1 MSLFIVYIY
10 PENQHTSPQPDYKN
24 LNKTVK
30 LIKCSFFLFLQK
42 YLIMNLTVIKRVFSP
57 LLLLL
62 IPLFGNIF
70 SKQVNWSLFDFIVM
84 GFLLGLTGLTIHFII
99 EKLRNKTFK
108 IVTII
113 FALIIFLII
122 WVELAVGVFGSP
134 ITGS

>member
-1 MSLFIVYIY
+1 
-10 PENQHTSPQPDYKN
+10 
-24 LNKTVK
+24 
-30 LIKCSFFLFLQK
+30 
-42 YLIMNLTVIKRVFSP
+42 MNLTLIKRTLSP

-70 SKQVNWSLFDFIVM
+70 SNQVNWSLFDFIVM
-84 GFLLGLTGLTIHFII
+84 GFLLGLTGLSIHFII

>member
-1 MSLFIVYIY
+1 
-10 PENQHTSPQPDYKN
+10 
-24 LNKTVK
+24 
-30 LIKCSFFLFLQK
+30 
-42 YLIMNLTVIKRVFSP
+42 MNLTLIKRTLSP

-70 SKQVNWSLFDFIVM
+70 SNQVNWSLFDFIVM
-84 GFLLGLTGLTIHFII
+84 GFLLGLTGLSIHFII
-99 EKLRNKTFK
+99 EKIRNKTFK

-113 FALIIFLII
+113 FDLIIFLMI

>member
-1 MSLFIVYIY
+1 
-10 PENQHTSPQPDYKN
+10 
-24 LNKTVK
+24 
-30 LIKCSFFLFLQK
+30 
-42 YLIMNLTVIKRVFSP
+42 LTVIKRVFSP

-84 GFLLGLTGLTIHFII
+84 GFLLGLTGLSIHFII

-113 FALIIFLII
+113 FALIIFLMI

>member
-1 MSLFIVYIY
+1 
-10 PENQHTSPQPDYKN
+10 
-24 LNKTVK
+24 
-30 LIKCSFFLFLQK
+30 
-42 YLIMNLTVIKRVFSP
+42 MNLTVIKRVFSP

-84 GFLLGLTGLTIHFII
+84 GFLLGLTGLSIHFII

-113 FALIIFLII
+113 FALIIFLMI

-134 ITGS
+134 ITVS

>member
-1 MSLFIVYIY
+1 
-10 PENQHTSPQPDYKN
+10 
-24 LNKTVK
+24 
-30 LIKCSFFLFLQK
+30 
-42 YLIMNLTVIKRVFSP
+42 MNLTLIKRTLSP

-62 IPLFGNIF
+62 IPLFGSLF
-70 SKQVNWSLFDFIVM
+70 SNQVNWSLFDFIVM
-84 GFLLGLTGLTIHFII
+84 GFLLGLTGLSIHFII

>member
-1 MSLFIVYIY
+1 
-10 PENQHTSPQPDYKN
+10 
-24 LNKTVK
+24 
-30 LIKCSFFLFLQK
+30 
-42 YLIMNLTVIKRVFSP
+42 MNLTLIKRTLSP

-70 SKQVNWSLFDFIVM
+70 SNQVNWSLFDFIVM
-84 GFLLGLTGLTIHFII
+84 GFLLGLTGLSIHFII

-113 FALIIFLII
+113 FALIIFLMI

>member
-1 MSLFIVYIY
+1 
-10 PENQHTSPQPDYKN
+10 
-24 LNKTVK
+24 
-30 LIKCSFFLFLQK
+30 
-42 YLIMNLTVIKRVFSP
+42 MNLTLIKRTLSP

-62 IPLFGNIF
+62 IPLFGSLF
-70 SKQVNWSLFDFIVM
+70 SNQVNWSLFDFIVM
-84 GFLLGLTGLTIHFII
+84 GFLLGLTGLSIHFII

-113 FALIIFLII
+113 FALIIFLMI

>member
-1 MSLFIVYIY
+1 
-10 PENQHTSPQPDYKN
+10 
-24 LNKTVK
+24 
-30 LIKCSFFLFLQK
+30 
-42 YLIMNLTVIKRVFSP
+42 MNLTVIKRVFSP

-84 GFLLGLTGLTIHFII
+84 GFLLGLTGLSIHFII

-113 FALIIFLII
+113 FALIIFIMI

>member
-1 MSLFIVYIY
+1 
-10 PENQHTSPQPDYKN
+10 
-24 LNKTVK
+24 
-30 LIKCSFFLFLQK
+30 
-42 YLIMNLTVIKRVFSP
+42 MNLTLIKRTLSP

-70 SKQVNWSLFDFIVM
+70 SNQVNWSLFDFIVM
-84 GFLLGLTGLTIHFII
+84 GFLLGLTGLSIHFIN

>member
-1 MSLFIVYIY
+1 
-10 PENQHTSPQPDYKN
+10 
-24 LNKTVK
+24 
-30 LIKCSFFLFLQK
+30 
-42 YLIMNLTVIKRVFSP
+42 MNLTVIKRVFSP

-84 GFLLGLTGLTIHFII
+84 GFLLGLTGLSIHFII

-113 FALIIFLII
+113 FALIIFLMI

>member
-1 MSLFIVYIY
+1 MI
-10 PENQHTSPQPDYKN
+10 N
-24 LNKTVK
+24 LK
-30 LIKCSFFLFLQK
+30 L
-42 YLIMNLTVIKRVFSP
+42 TKRVLAP
-57 LLLLL
+57 LFLLL

-70 SKQVNWSLFDFIVM
+70 SNQVNWSLFDFIVM
-84 GFLLGLTGLTIHFII
+84 GFLMGLTGLSIHFII

-113 FALIIFLII
+113 FALIIFLMI

>member
-1 MSLFIVYIY
+1 
-10 PENQHTSPQPDYKN
+10 
-24 LNKTVK
+24 
-30 LIKCSFFLFLQK
+30 
-42 YLIMNLTVIKRVFSP
+42 MNLTLIKRTLSP

-62 IPLFGNIF
+62 IPLFGSLF
-70 SKQVNWSLFDFIVM
+70 SNQVNWSLLDFIVM
-84 GFLLGLTGLTIHFII
+84 GFLLGLTGLSIHFII

-113 FALIIFLII
+113 FALIIFLMI

>member
-1 MSLFIVYIY
+1 
-10 PENQHTSPQPDYKN
+10 
-24 LNKTVK
+24 
-30 LIKCSFFLFLQK
+30 
-42 YLIMNLTVIKRVFSP
+42 MNLTLIKRTLSP

-62 IPLFGNIF
+62 IPLFGNLF
-70 SKQVNWSLFDFIVM
+70 SNQVNWSLFDFIVM
-84 GFLLGLTGLTIHFII
+84 GFLLGLTGLSIHFII

-113 FALIIFLII
+113 FALIIFLVI

>member
-1 MSLFIVYIY
+1 
-10 PENQHTSPQPDYKN
+10 
-24 LNKTVK
+24 
-30 LIKCSFFLFLQK
+30 
-42 YLIMNLTVIKRVFSP
+42 MNLTVIKRVFSP
-57 LLLLL
+57 LLLLLL

-84 GFLLGLTGLTIHFII
+84 GSLLGLTGLSIHFII

-113 FALIIFLII
+113 FALIIFLMI

>member
-1 MSLFIVYIY
+1 
-10 PENQHTSPQPDYKN
+10 
-24 LNKTVK
+24 
-30 LIKCSFFLFLQK
+30 
-42 YLIMNLTVIKRVFSP
+42 MNLTVIKRVFSP

-84 GFLLGLTGLTIHFII
+84 GVLLGLTGLSIHFII

>member
-1 MSLFIVYIY
+1 
-10 PENQHTSPQPDYKN
+10 
-24 LNKTVK
+24 
-30 LIKCSFFLFLQK
+30 
-42 YLIMNLTVIKRVFSP
+42 MNLTIIKRVFSP

>member
-1 MSLFIVYIY
+1 
-10 PENQHTSPQPDYKN
+10 
-24 LNKTVK
+24 
-30 LIKCSFFLFLQK
+30 
-42 YLIMNLTVIKRVFSP
+42 MNLTLIKRTLSP

-62 IPLFGNIF
+62 IPLFGSPF
-70 SKQVNWSLFDFIVM
+70 SNQVNWSLFDFIVM
-84 GFLLGLTGLTIHFII
+84 GFLLGLTGLSIHFII

-113 FALIIFLII
+113 FALIIFLMI